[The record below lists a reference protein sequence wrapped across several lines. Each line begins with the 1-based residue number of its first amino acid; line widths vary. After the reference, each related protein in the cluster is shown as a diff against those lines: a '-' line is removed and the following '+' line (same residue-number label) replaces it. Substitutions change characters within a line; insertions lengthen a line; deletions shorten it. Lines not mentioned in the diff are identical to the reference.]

1 MTTRT
6 NNRTFSAHK
15 NSTRVW
21 MHCLLIATACLTSIS
36 LFAQT
41 PTARTG
47 TLTAPVAMERTGKNS
62 IQWGYITYPTGTK
75 VRILGEE
82 TQTLIIETDS
92 AKGYAEKNQ
101 VQETGKPITPAPVPT
116 ESAHITHAKR
126 LLFISFATITKTNAD
141 IVKALQEKG
150 VEVTFFGSS
159 NTPSRAFKTHKI
171 SDKSPANIETIP
183 NDMSGEFKNATPPH
197 PTIDYAQIK
206 DFDAIYYCG
215 SNCFDVYN
223 LPTKEIS
230 ESKTLIIA
238 NDRSRTIAQAT
249 ILPEEQKKGT
259 PAKTQIK
266 DIIPYTKDQLIS
278 KEYILHSYPHRI
290 FFDVAPFYVSLLK
303 VEHYT
308 FFVLAMTRPGLRP
321 PPY

>member
-1 MTTRT
+1 
-6 NNRTFSAHK
+6 
-15 NSTRVW
+15 
-21 MHCLLIATACLTSIS
+21 
-36 LFAQT
+36 
-41 PTARTG
+41 
-47 TLTAPVAMERTGKNS
+47 
-62 IQWGYITYPTGTK
+62 
-75 VRILGEE
+75 
-82 TQTLIIETDS
+82 
-92 AKGYAEKNQ
+92 
-101 VQETGKPITPAPVPT
+101 
-116 ESAHITHAKR
+116 
-126 LLFISFATITKTNAD
+126 
-141 IVKALQEKG
+141 
-150 VEVTFFGSS
+150 
-159 NTPSRAFKTHKI
+159 
-171 SDKSPANIETIP
+171 
-183 NDMSGEFKNATPPH
+183 MSGEFKNATPPH

-290 FFDVAPFYVSLLK
+290 FFDVAPTPEEAHSHSGPSQIGTWSCSAVHETIFINKILVPRI
-303 VEHYT
+303 
-308 FFVLAMTRPGLRP
+308 LAQLH
-321 PPY
+321 